1 VGFGLFFRAAAQES
15 ILRNENVAG
24 SRGEGEDRLTSAV
37 PAGIG
42 ASPWLKRY
50 VAGVDACALVAL
62 ALATG
67 GGWQGNLGTFSLVAA
82 LAALAGLR
90 PVRFARF
97 KTELSATHPFVLLA
111 VAVLGPLAAVLVAL
125 VGLIGIL
132 VRPGRRL
139 DPMRT
144 AFNLGAVTLASAAA
158 SWAFS
163 ATGGTVGGSLWVSF
177 GPLAAATAAYF
188 LVNTGLVTVAIA
200 FQQRTPV
207 LEVWRETFQWTAVSY
222 FTGLTLAAVMI
233 VAIQAWGLWVLALAI
248 PPCWLL
254 LAFYKAHREAIQ
266 EHERRVDEVCTL
278 NSALEQKVV
287 ERTHELATAL
297 EGLEAANRMLS
308 GANRALTE
316 ASKAKSAFLAT
327 VSHEL
332 RTPLNSVIGF
342 SELMSDPSFGELSNR
357 QREFLSDIRD
367 SGEHLLALI
376 NDILDL
382 SKIEAGKLEVRRE
395 DADVLELVR
404 DSVTM
409 LRPQAG
415 KKRLHFETLCDL
427 PGAAH
432 VDPRL
437 VRQVLVNLLS
447 NAVKFTPEDGRI
459 EAAARFEGDD
469 LVVRVTDTGIGIGE
483 DDQEK
488 IFHEFYQADA
498 SYARRYQGT
507 GLGLALVRRMMSLH
521 GGSVT
526 VTSRRGH
533 GASFQ
538 CVFPDAKARRR
549 AAVATPLDAPT
560 PLGPTVGRETGDPAR
575 GSTVLVVEDNP
586 VNRKLARNVLR
597 SRGYRVLEA
606 DTGEEGIAIARSECP
621 HLILMD
627 LELPGLNGIEATRR
641 LKIDPQTRGIPV
653 VALSAG
659 TDATD
664 EARARE
670 AGCAG
675 YIAKPIRLSRFPQQV
690 GSYLACREGAA

>member
-1 VGFGLFFRAAAQES
+1 M
-15 ILRNENVAG
+15 
-24 SRGEGEDRLTSAV
+24 TSAD

-42 ASPWLKRY
+42 VSPWLKRY
-50 VAGVDACALVAL
+50 VASVDGCALIAL

-67 GGWQGNLGTFSLVAA
+67 GGFPGDPWTLSLVAA

-90 PVRFARF
+90 PVSFPRF

-111 VAVLGPLAAVLVAL
+111 VAVLGPVEAMIVAL
-125 VGLIGIL
+125 VGLTGIL

-158 SWAFS
+158 SLAFFL
-163 ATGGTVGGSLWVSF
+163 AGGQVGASLWVSF

-188 LVNTGLVTVAIA
+188 FVNTGLVTVAIA

-207 LEVWRETFQWTAVSY
+207 MTVWRETFQWTTVSY

-233 VAIQAWGLWVLALAI
+233 VALQAWGLWALALAI

-254 LAFYKAHREAIQ
+254 LAFYRAHREAIH
-266 EHERRVDEVCTL
+266 EHERRVDEVCEL
-278 NSALEQKVV
+278 NAALEQKVV

-297 EGLEAANRMLS
+297 QGLEAANIMLS

-316 ASKAKSAFLAT
+316 ASQAKSAFLAN

-342 SELMSDPSFGELSNR
+342 SELMSDPNFGELSTR

-395 DADVLELVR
+395 DADVSELVG

-415 KKRLHFETLCDL
+415 KKSIEFEVRCE
-427 PGAAH
+427 PSGAVH

-447 NAVKFTPEDGRI
+447 NAVKFTPEEGRI
-459 EAAARFEGDD
+459 EVAARFEAND
-469 LVVRVTDTGIGIGE
+469 LVVCVTDSGIGIAE
-483 DDQEK
+483 EDQEK

-538 CVFPDAKARRR
+538 CIFPDAKASHSAVAPAETPRHR
-549 AAVATPLDAPT
+549 AAPASRDAND
-560 PLGPTVGRETGDPAR
+560 VAR

-586 VNRKLARNVLR
+586 VNRTLARNVLR

-606 DTGEEGIAIARSECP
+606 DTAEEGMELARSERP

-627 LELPGLNGIEATRR
+627 LELPGLSGIEATRR
-641 LKIDPQTRGIPV
+641 LKADPQTRGIPV
-653 VALSAG
+653 VALSSRVEAH
-659 TDATD
+659 D
-664 EARARE
+664 ETRALE

-675 YIAKPIRLSRFPQQV
+675 CIAKPIRLSRFPQQV
-690 GSYLACREGAA
+690 GSYLTLKEGAA

>member
-1 VGFGLFFRAAAQES
+1 
-15 ILRNENVAG
+15 
-24 SRGEGEDRLTSAV
+24 
-37 PAGIG
+37 
-42 ASPWLKRY
+42 
-50 VAGVDACALVAL
+50 VDACALIAL

-67 GGWQGNLGTFSLVAA
+67 GEWLKDPATFSLVAA

-111 VAVLGPLAAVLVAL
+111 VAVLGPLDAMLVAL
-125 VGLIGIL
+125 FGLTGVL

-139 DPMRT
+139 NPMRT

-158 SWAFS
+158 SWAFY
-163 ATGGTVGGSLWVSF
+163 ATGGPVGGSLWVSF

-207 LEVWRETFQWTAVSY
+207 MDVWRETFQWTTVSY

-233 VAIQAWGLWVLALAI
+233 VALQAWGLWALALAI

-266 EHERRVDEVCTL
+266 EHERRVDEVCAL
-278 NSALEQKVV
+278 NAALEQKVV

-308 GANRALTE
+308 GANRALTD
-316 ASKAKSAFLAT
+316 ASKAKSAFLAN

-342 SELMSDPSFGELSNR
+342 SELMSDPNFGELSTR

-382 SKIEAGKLEVRRE
+382 SKIEAGKLEVHRE
-395 DADVLELVR
+395 DANVEELVR

-415 KKRLHFETLCDL
+415 KKRLHLETLCEL
-427 PGAAH
+427 SGPAH

-447 NAVKFTPEDGRI
+447 NAVKFTPEEGRI

-469 LVVRVTDTGIGIGE
+469 LVVRVTDTGIGIAE
-483 DDQEK
+483 EDQEK

-538 CVFPDAKARRR
+538 CVFPDARATRTA
-549 AAVATPLDAPT
+549 AAVAPALAEATHR
-560 PLGPTVGRETGDPAR
+560 GPVLVRETVGDVAR

-606 DTGEEGIAIARSECP
+606 DTGEEGIELARRERP

-641 LKIDPQTRGIPV
+641 LKADPQTRGIPV
-653 VALSAG
+653 VALSSFAQE
-659 TDATD
+659 AD

-670 AGCAG
+670 AGCVG
-675 YIAKPIRLSRFPQQV
+675 TIAKPIRLSRFPQQV
-690 GSYLACREGAA
+690 GSYLASKEGAA

>member
-1 VGFGLFFRAAAQES
+1 MTPAA
-15 ILRNENVAG
+15 
-24 SRGEGEDRLTSAV
+24 

-42 ASPWLKRY
+42 VSPWLKRY
-50 VAGVDACALVAL
+50 VASVDACALIAL
-62 ALATG
+62 ALATAR
-67 GGWQGNLGTFSLVAA
+67 GWPEDPWTLSLVAA

-90 PVRFARF
+90 PVRFPRF

-111 VAVLGPLAAVLVAL
+111 AAVLGPLDAMIVAVI
-125 VGLIGIL
+125 GLTGVF

-158 SWAFS
+158 SWAFFV
-163 ATGGTVGGSLWVSF
+163 TGGQVGGSLWVSF

-200 FQQRTPV
+200 FQQHTPV
-207 LEVWRETFQWTAVSY
+207 MVVWRETFQWTAVSY

-233 VAIQAWGLWVLALAI
+233 VALQAWGLWALALAI

-254 LAFYKAHREAIQ
+254 LAFYRAHRETMH
-266 EHERRVDEVCTL
+266 EHERRVDEVCAL
-278 NSALEQKVV
+278 NAALEQKVV

-308 GANRALTE
+308 DANRALTE
-316 ASKAKSAFLAT
+316 ASQAKSAFLAN

-342 SELMSDPSFGELSNR
+342 SELLSDTNFGELSVR

-382 SKIEAGKLEVRRE
+382 SKIEAGKLEIHRE
-395 DADVLELVR
+395 DTDVAELVQ
-404 DSVTM
+404 DSMTM

-415 KKRLHFETLCDL
+415 KKKLRVEARCELSVAAYVDL
-427 PGAAH
+427 
-432 VDPRL
+432 RL

-459 EAAARFEGDD
+459 EVAAYFEEDD
-469 LVVRVTDTGIGIGE
+469 LVLRVTDTGIGIAE
-483 DDQEK
+483 EDQEK
-488 IFHEFYQADA
+488 IFQEFYQADA

-507 GLGLALVRRMMSLH
+507 GLGLALVRRMMSVH

-533 GASFQ
+533 GAAFQ
-538 CVFPDAKARRR
+538 CVFPGARTSRLALV
-549 AAVATPLDAPT
+549 AAVRTDPPRFRDPIAAR
-560 PLGPTVGRETGDPAR
+560 GAGEPAR

-606 DTGEEGIAIARSECP
+606 DTGEEGIEVARRELP

-627 LELPGLNGIEATRR
+627 LELPGMNGIEATRR
-641 LKIDPQTRGIPV
+641 LKADPATRGIPV
-653 VALSAG
+653 IALSAHVE
-659 TDATD
+659 AHD
-664 EARARE
+664 EASARE
-670 AGCAG
+670 AGCSG

-690 GSYLACREGAA
+690 GSYLVPKEGAA

>member
-1 VGFGLFFRAAAQES
+1 LK
-15 ILRNENVAG
+15 
-24 SRGEGEDRLTSAV
+24 SAD

-42 ASPWLKRY
+42 ASRWLPRY
-50 VAGVDACALVAL
+50 VAAVDACALGALGL
-62 ALATG
+62 ALG
-67 GGWQGNLGTFSLVAA
+67 RDWPHDLGTFSLVAA

-111 VAVLGPLAAVLVAL
+111 VAVLGPLHAMLVAL
-125 VGLIGIL
+125 IGLTGVL

-139 DPMRT
+139 DAMRT
-144 AFNLGAVTLASAAA
+144 AFNVGAVMLASAVA
-158 SWAFS
+158 SWAYF
-163 ATGGTVGGSLWVSF
+163 ATGGRVGASLWSSF

-200 FQQRTPV
+200 MQQRTPV
-207 LEVWRETFQWTAVSY
+207 MDVWRETFQWTAVSY
-222 FTGLTLAAVMI
+222 FTGLTLAAAMI
-233 VAIQAWGLWVLALAI
+233 AALQAWGLWVLALAI

-254 LAFYKAHREAIQ
+254 LAFYKAHHEAMQ
-266 EHERRVDEVCTL
+266 EHERRVEEVEAL
-278 NSALEQKVV
+278 NADLEQKVV

-297 EGLEAANRMLS
+297 QGLEAANRMLS
-308 GANRALTE
+308 DANRALTD

-342 SELMSDPSFGELSNR
+342 SELMTDPNFGELSPR

-382 SKIEAGKLEVRRE
+382 SKIEAGKLEVHRQ
-395 DADVLELVR
+395 DADVEELVR

-409 LRPQAG
+409 LRPQAE
-415 KKRLHFETLCDL
+415 KKRVRVEMFCELS
-427 PGAAH
+427 GAAH

-447 NAVKFTPEDGRI
+447 NAVKFTPEDGRV
-459 EAAARFEGDD
+459 EAAARFEGND
-469 LVVRVTDTGIGIGE
+469 LVVRVTDTGIGISE
-483 DDQEK
+483 EDQEK
-488 IFHEFYQADA
+488 IFHEFYQADG

-538 CVFPDAKARRR
+538 CVFPDAKSRKQGCDPMELR
-549 AAVATPLDAPT
+549 DAPAER
-560 PLGPTVGRETGDPAR
+560 PAMSVPRNGDTSR

-606 DTGEEGIAIARSECP
+606 DTGEEGLEVARAEHP

-627 LELPGLNGIEATRR
+627 LELPGLDGIEATRR
-641 LKIDPQTRGIPV
+641 LKADPRTRAIPI
-653 VALSAG
+653 VALSAHAQ
-659 TDATD
+659 ATD

-675 YIAKPIRLSRFPQQV
+675 FIAKPIRLSRFPQQI
-690 GSYLACREGAA
+690 GSYLASKEGAA

>member
-1 VGFGLFFRAAAQES
+1 
-15 ILRNENVAG
+15 
-24 SRGEGEDRLTSAV
+24 LTSAD

-42 ASPWLKRY
+42 ISPWLKRY
-50 VAGVDACALVAL
+50 VAGVDTCALLSL
-62 ALATG
+62 ALATRVEFPRDP
-67 GGWQGNLGTFSLVAA
+67 GTLSLVAA

-111 VAVLGPLAAVLVAL
+111 VAVLGPLDAMLVAL
-125 VGLIGIL
+125 VGLTGVL
-132 VRPGRRL
+132 VRPGRPL
-139 DPMRT
+139 NAMRT

-158 SWAFS
+158 SWAFY
-163 ATGGTVGGSLWVSF
+163 ATGGIVGGSLWVSF

-207 LEVWRETFQWTAVSY
+207 MEVWRETFQWTAVSY

-233 VAIQAWGLWVLALAI
+233 VGLQAWGLWALALAI

-266 EHERRVDEVCTL
+266 EHERRVDEVCAL
-278 NSALEQKVV
+278 NAALEQKVV

-308 GANRALTE
+308 GANRALTD
-316 ASKAKSAFLAT
+316 ASKAKSAFLAN

-342 SELMSDPSFGELSNR
+342 SELMSDPSFGELSPR
-357 QREFLSDIRD
+357 QLEFLSDIRD

-382 SKIEAGKLEVRRE
+382 SKIEAGKLEVHRE
-395 DADVLELVR
+395 DANVEELVR

-415 KKRLHFETLCDL
+415 KKRLHFETRCDL
-427 PGAAH
+427 PSAAH

-469 LVVRVTDTGIGIGE
+469 LVVRVTDTGIGIAE
-483 DDQEK
+483 EDQEK
-488 IFHEFYQADA
+488 IFQEFYQADA

-538 CVFPDAKARRR
+538 CVFPDAKARRP
-549 AAVATPLDAPT
+549 AASVARPVDAPVLRA
-560 PLGPTVGRETGDPAR
+560 PVIARDSGDVAR

-606 DTGEEGIAIARSECP
+606 DTAEEGIEIARSEHP

-641 LKIDPQTRGIPV
+641 LKADPQTREIPV
-653 VALSAG
+653 VALSAFARD
-659 TDATD
+659 TDQ
-664 EARARE
+664 ARARE
-670 AGCAG
+670 AGCSG

-690 GSYLACREGAA
+690 GSYLASKEGAA